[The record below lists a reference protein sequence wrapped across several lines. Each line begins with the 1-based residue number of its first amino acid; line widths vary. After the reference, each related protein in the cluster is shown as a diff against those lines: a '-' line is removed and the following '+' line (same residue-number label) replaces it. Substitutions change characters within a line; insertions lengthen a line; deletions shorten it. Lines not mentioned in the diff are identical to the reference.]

1 MRSCKWIEENLI
13 KEDLEWIF
21 QSIQLKVK
29 KKISS
34 SFYLKSERK
43 ANWVFRILIDESNR
57 IRPTSVWLKL
67 RIGNGRQFGKPV
79 KKESPRISCMNW
91 KIRWNYYLPKA
102 FDERFIKVILH
113 PLQIDEWQIDWK
125 NKLARLWTSTWKIEL
140 DRLTYSCFWLVLENI
155 MVDKISWHSNM
166 ILSILLVKS
175 EGVFL

>member
-1 MRSCKWIEENLI
+1 M
-13 KEDLEWIF
+13 
-21 QSIQLKVK
+21 
-29 KKISS
+29 
-34 SFYLKSERK
+34 KSERK

-57 IRPTSVWLKL
+57 KKTNLGLVEAQDRKWKTIRKAS
-67 RIGNGRQFGKPV
+67 

-125 NKLARLWTSTWKIEL
+125 NKLSRLCPSTWKIEL
-140 DRLTYSCFWLVLENI
+140 DRLTYSCFWFVLENI

-175 EGVFL
+175 ERVFL